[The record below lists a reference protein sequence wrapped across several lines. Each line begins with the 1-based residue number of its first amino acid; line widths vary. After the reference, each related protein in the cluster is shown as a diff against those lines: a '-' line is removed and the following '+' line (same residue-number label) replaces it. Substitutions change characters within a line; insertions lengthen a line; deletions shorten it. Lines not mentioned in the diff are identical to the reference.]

1 MFKDIPFGIVTGRIP
16 PVEKDPIL
24 EAFATG
30 TIRVLLATTVI
41 EVGIDVKDAVVI
53 VIENADRYGLSQ
65 LHQLRGRVG
74 RGGLQSYCYLFPS
87 SNITEKGKKRLKT
100 IAGTTDG
107 FKIAETDLK
116 MRGGGIITG
125 LEQSGYLDFK
135 IGNMQDDHE
144 IFKEAQADAPLI
156 LADKTL
162 QNDYIINFLKK
173 TVKKLKDIN
182 FS

>member
-1 MFKDIPFGIVTGRIP
+1 M
-16 PVEKDPIL
+16 
-24 EAFATG
+24 
-30 TIRVLLATTVI
+30 
-41 EVGIDVKDAVVI
+41 

-74 RGGLQSYCYLFPS
+74 RGELQSYCYLFPS
-87 SNITEKGKKRLKT
+87 PGITEKGKKRLKT
-100 IAGTTDG
+100 ITGTNDG
-107 FKIAETDLK
+107 FKIAEIDLK

-144 IFKEAQADAPLI
+144 IFKAAQADASLI
-156 LADKTL
+156 LADESL
-162 QNDYIINFLKK
+162 QNDYVIDLLEQ
-173 TVKKLKDIN
+173 VREKLKDIN